1 MLNTTVKNDAVL
13 TLAETADTL
22 RISRRHLAKLSAEG
36 KGPPTIR
43 LGRRT
48 LVRRIAL
55 DQWLA
60 DAEESS
66 HDRAA

>member
-1 MLNTTVKNDAVL
+1 LNATIIEDALL
-13 TLAETADTL
+13 TLTETADIL

-36 KGPPTIR
+36 RGPPTIR
-43 LGRRT
+43 LGRRA

>member
-1 MLNTTVKNDAVL
+1 MNTTIIEDALL
-13 TLAETADTL
+13 TLTETADIL

-36 KGPPTIR
+36 IGPPTIR
-43 LGRRT
+43 LGRRA
-48 LVRRIAL
+48 LVRRTAL

-66 HDRAA
+66 HDRAD